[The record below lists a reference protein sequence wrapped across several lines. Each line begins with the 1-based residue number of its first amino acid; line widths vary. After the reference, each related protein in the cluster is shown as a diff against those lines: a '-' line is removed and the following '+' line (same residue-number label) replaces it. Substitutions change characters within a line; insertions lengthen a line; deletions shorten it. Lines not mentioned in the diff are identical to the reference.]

1 MALGALAAVRAA
13 GRTDVRIAGF
23 DNIGAVRQA
32 ILDGQILVTAD
43 QHGDQLAVYGIETAL
58 QLLDGAVAPGDGAA
72 AQGTV
77 RDRETAVD
85 VITKETLS
93 R

>member
-13 GRTDVRIAGF
+13 ERTDVRIGGF

-58 QLLDGAVAPGDGAA
+58 ELLQGVSAPE
-72 AQGTV
+72 TV
-77 RDRETAVD
+77 WRRRE
-85 VITKETLS
+85 LS
-93 R
+93 GIAKRPWM